1 MRHFS
6 LPKSGVHVVAFFV
19 CSFGLILSS
28 PAQDITKKRL
38 DHDAYDLWNTLT
50 TKSISDDGKWV
61 MYAVQSGA
69 IDGESITH
77 VVHLKTG
84 RHYEVARAVG
94 TVFTPDSRF
103 AICRVLPRK
112 KDDSKSGDAKD
123 SSAKPS
129 LQYLDLVSGDVV
141 TIDNVR
147 SFSVAEKNGRWLTC
161 QLESTVKQESV
172 NKTNSQV
179 ESYRV
184 TNEGLAPVT
193 KPLKL
198 KSREVLAKERGELE
212 ENPNKEKAVEKVTQK
227 KSQTREEKSESGSEN
242 DNEKKKEK
250 PDGKPLMLID
260 LLTGIQRTYP
270 DVTESVLSRDGRLL
284 AFATSV
290 KKNDTNH
297 QDQKQPANQQVLREQ
312 ADASISDQD
321 GVYLINLGSFGSTK
335 VLSQL
340 GEYRGLTFSED
351 GEMLSFLSN
360 REDYEAKTP
369 AWSIYLTNTK
379 KVRPVLVAT
388 EKSEG
393 LPASWWVAPGS
404 NLSFSKNNERLY
416 FDTAPISDSVL
427 AEREKKNDG
436 TGSDPKKKAKLDL
449 WHWKDPQLQPQ
460 QLLQVEAEKKRSYRA
475 AYQIDT
481 KQVVQLEDRRVPDV
495 RIDDRSS
502 ATVAIAN
509 TNLPY
514 RKTLSWD
521 YPGFQDVYLIDLE
534 SGKRRKISEKV
545 KWNAFLSPGGKFV
558 VWFDAVKRHWF
569 AISTKGASAKPV
581 QISRGIK
588 HPLQDE
594 LHDTPNLPS
603 AYGVAGWLVGDQG
616 LLVYDRY
623 DIWKLDPAGKQSP
636 VCLTF
641 EEGRKNELSYR
652 YLTLDREEVAIEPE
666 STVLLSAFNQ
676 ETKASGFYSLDLS
689 QSRSAKDASSLRR
702 LIMLNESVSGLVKA
716 KNNDQVM
723 FTRSTFRQC
732 PDLWSSDLRFETV
745 SRISDI
751 NPQQEEYSWGT
762 AELVH
767 WKAADG
773 QELDGIL
780 MKPDGF
786 DPSKKYPMMV
796 YFYERNSDNLHRY
809 YTPAAGRSIIC
820 HSFYVSRGYLVFV
833 PDIPYKTGQ
842 PGPSAVNAILPGV
855 DSIVDL
861 GFVKEDKIGIQG
873 HSWGGYQTAY
883 LVTQTDRFACAE
895 SGAPVSNMTSAYGGI
910 RWGSGLSRMFQY
922 ERTQSRIGEDLWS
935 AREKYIANSPLF
947 FADKINTPLLI
958 LHNDQDGAVPWYQ
971 GIELFV
977 ALRRLGRPAW
987 MLNYN
992 DEPHWVM
999 DDYNRR
1005 DFAKRMQQF
1014 FDHYLLDAP
1023 EPQWM
1028 AVGIPATE
1036 KGEDF
1041 GLELLEPEK

>member
-1 MRHFS
+1 
-6 LPKSGVHVVAFFV
+6 
-19 CSFGLILSS
+19 
-28 PAQDITKKRL
+28 
-38 DHDAYDLWNTLT
+38 
-50 TKSISDDGKWV
+50 
-61 MYAVQSGA
+61 
-69 IDGESITH
+69 
-77 VVHLKTG
+77 
-84 RHYEVARAVG
+84 
-94 TVFTPDSRF
+94 
-103 AICRVLPRK
+103 
-112 KDDSKSGDAKD
+112 
-123 SSAKPS
+123 
-129 LQYLDLVSGDVV
+129 
-141 TIDNVR
+141 
-147 SFSVAEKNGRWLTC
+147 
-161 QLESTVKQESV
+161 
-172 NKTNSQV
+172 
-179 ESYRV
+179 
-184 TNEGLAPVT
+184 
-193 KPLKL
+193 
-198 KSREVLAKERGELE
+198 
-212 ENPNKEKAVEKVTQK
+212 
-227 KSQTREEKSESGSEN
+227 
-242 DNEKKKEK
+242 
-250 PDGKPLMLID
+250 
-260 LLTGIQRTYP
+260 
-270 DVTESVLSRDGRLL
+270 
-284 AFATSV
+284 
-290 KKNDTNH
+290 
-297 QDQKQPANQQVLREQ
+297 
-312 ADASISDQD
+312 
-321 GVYLINLGSFGSTK
+321 
-335 VLSQL
+335 
-340 GEYRGLTFSED
+340 
-351 GEMLSFLSN
+351 
-360 REDYEAKTP
+360 
-369 AWSIYLTNTK
+369 
-379 KVRPVLVAT
+379 
-388 EKSEG
+388 
-393 LPASWWVAPGS
+393 
-404 NLSFSKNNERLY
+404 
-416 FDTAPISDSVL
+416 
-427 AEREKKNDG
+427 
-436 TGSDPKKKAKLDL
+436 
-449 WHWKDPQLQPQ
+449 
-460 QLLQVEAEKKRSYRA
+460 
-475 AYQIDT
+475 
-481 KQVVQLEDRRVPDV
+481 
-495 RIDDRSS
+495 
-502 ATVAIAN
+502 
-509 TNLPY
+509 
-514 RKTLSWD
+514 
-521 YPGFQDVYLIDLE
+521 
-534 SGKRRKISEKV
+534 
-545 KWNAFLSPGGKFV
+545 V

-732 PDLWSSDLRFETV
+732 PDLWSSDLHFETV